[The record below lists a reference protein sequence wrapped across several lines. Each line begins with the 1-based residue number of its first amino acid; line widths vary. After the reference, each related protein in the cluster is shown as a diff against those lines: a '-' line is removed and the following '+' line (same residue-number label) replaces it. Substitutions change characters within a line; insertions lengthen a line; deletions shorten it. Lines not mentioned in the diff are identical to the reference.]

1 MSVIHSILEA
11 KRTLEINGLT
21 AKYVRLS
28 PVVHEQLVAELN
40 KRDGNKSKYK
50 RIFEIFGMRV
60 EIEEECPQGGAYVGG
75 EETTPP
81 SPESEP
87 L

>member
-11 KRTLEINGLT
+11 KRTLENNGLT

-28 PVVHEQLVAELN
+28 PVVHEQLVVELN

-50 RIFEIFGMRV
+50 RIFEIFGMKV
-60 EIEEECPQGGAYVGG
+60 EIEEECPQGGAYVSG
-75 EETTPP
+75 EDPP
-81 SPESEP
+81 SPGAEP
-87 L
+87 

>member
-1 MSVIHSILEA
+1 MSVIHSISEA
-11 KRTLEINGLT
+11 KITLRDRGVT
-21 AKYVRLS
+21 PKYVKLS
-28 PVVHEQLVAELN
+28 PVVHERLVAELN
-40 KRDGNKSKYK
+40 KRDGNRSKYR

-60 EIEEECPQGGAYVGG
+60 EIEEECPSGGAYVGG
-75 EETTPP
+75 EERIPP